1 MQSLNNTKLKQHK
14 NLNSTKSKQYKIL
27 NNLKSKQYKIETVQ
41 NVNNTKS
48 NGVARHT

>member
-41 NVNNTKS
+41 NVNNTKKKK
-48 NGVARHT
+48 